1 MSEIMEEEKKEEELQ
16 PKAEVVLEVKYLP
29 MLPEAQG
36 IEFNHEELKT
46 QLATVLND
54 YKGLVYTEKTV
65 ADAKKTVADLRK
77 KKTLF
82 DDERKRV
89 KNIYMQP
96 VNEYDK
102 KFMEVIALFQE
113 PINEIAKQIEN
124 FDLQQKA
131 KKEEEIKA
139 FYEEQF
145 GELVAQVPFTKVF
158 QKEWAN
164 ASSSKKA
171 YTDAI
176 TKMANDINANLQLIV
191 DMKSDFEDE
200 LRITYLE
207 TLDLSATMQKN
218 QRLVQAKIDREKREE
233 ETRIAQEKRDAEL
246 KSIQETL
253 DTPIPCGDVTFEPV
267 CDDFDVNEIDFNPQ
281 PQPEFEAV
289 MVQPESDEQTDEEI
303 RNMFDSLRT
312 EPRPI
317 DFAQTPAVSEP
328 VTLKTMTFWALGSLE
343 TLEALKSFMVDNDIE
358 FEIVE
363 G

>member
-1 MSEIMEEEKKEEELQ
+1 MSEIMEEEKQ
-16 PKAEVVLEVKYLP
+16 PKAEVVLEVQYLP
-29 MLPEAQG
+29 MLPEAQS

-145 GELVAQVPFTKVF
+145 GDLVTQVPFTKVF
-158 QKEWAN
+158 QKEWTN

-207 TLDLSATMQKN
+207 TLDLSATMQKS

-233 ETRIAQEKRDAEL
+233 DARALQAKKDEEARIEAEEKEKALANYKE
-246 KSIQETL
+246 EE
-253 DTPIPCGDVTFEPV
+253 FEAV
-267 CDDFDVNEIDFNPQ
+267 CDEFDVNEIDFNPQ
-281 PQPEFEAV
+281 PQPQFEAV

-303 RNMFDSLRT
+303 KNMFDSLRT

-317 DFAQTPAVSEP
+317 DFAQTPAVSQTP
-328 VTLKTMTFWALGSLE
+328 TLQTMTFWALGSPG